1 MECVPALDDSLPV
14 LWLHLAQTICKKSV
28 TQETS
33 IGYRGSPRCADA
45 PMETAMTEDFG
56 EDRA

>member
-1 MECVPALDDSLPV
+1 MT
-14 LWLHLAQTICKKSV
+14 QTICKESV

-33 IGYRGSPRCADA
+33 IGYMGSPRCADA

-56 EDRA
+56 EDHA

>member
-28 TQETS
+28 TRETS
-33 IGYRGSPRCADA
+33 IGYRGF
-45 PMETAMTEDFG
+45 TEVC
-56 EDRA
+56 